1 MYVNILSQR
10 KSVPAYNKNTCR
22 TQINTSKR
30 SEAATRGAL
39 CEKVFLEIS
48 QNPQGNTCALGLQ
61 LYLKRGSSTVVF
73 L

>member
-39 CEKVFLEIS
+39 CKKVFLEIS
-48 QNPQGNTCALGLQ
+48 QNSQGNTCALGLQ
-61 LYLKRGSSTVVF
+61 LYLKKR